1 MALEPI
7 TRAEQII
14 AGKDLQPITRME
26 KFLKE
31 YGGGS
36 SGGGVGD
43 LILVE
48 VIDKSLWGNIPADV
62 KVEGFTYFEEG
73 TPVTYF
79 PGKKLTDAELGKLP
93 QSRDGKIN
101 SPAGILTG
109 RGGVDNDQGHYY
121 EYMGYVPYIN
131 NKAFPKSSNPEL
143 VIRMDICTA
152 RVYTGGADK
161 GKVVLAFESSEVFRG

>member
-48 VIDKSLWGNIPADV
+48 MIDESLWENIPDDV
-62 KVEGFTYFEEG
+62 KVEGFTYLDMNA
-73 TPVTYF
+73 PVTYI
-79 PGKKLTDAELGKLP
+79 PGKKLTDAELDKLP
-93 QSRDGKIN
+93 KTRDGKIN

-109 RGGVDNDQGHYY
+109 RGGMDNEYGHYY
-121 EYMGYVPYIN
+121 EYMGYAPYVI
-131 NKAFPKSSNPEL
+131 NKAFPTNPNPEF
-143 VIRMDICTA
+143 VIRMDVSTV

-161 GKVVLAFESSEVFRG
+161 GKVVLASESLEVFRS

>member
-43 LILVE
+43 LIFVE
-48 VIDKSLWGNIPADV
+48 MIDKSLWENIPDDV
-62 KVEGFTYFEEG
+62 KVDGFTYFDKAA
-73 TPVTYF
+73 PVTYF
-79 PGKKLTDAELGKLP
+79 PGKKLTDAELDKLP
-93 QSRDGKIN
+93 KSRDGKIN

-109 RGGVDNDQGHYY
+109 RGGVDNGSEHYY
-121 EYMGYVPYIN
+121 EYMGYATYIN
-131 NKAFPKSSNPEL
+131 NKAFPKYTNPEL
-143 VIRMDICTA
+143 VIRLDIFTA

-161 GKVVLAFESSEVFRG
+161 GKVVLASESSEVFRG

>member
-36 SGGGVGD
+36 CGGGVGD

-48 VIDKSLWGNIPADV
+48 MIDKSLWENIPDDV
-62 KVEGFTYFEEG
+62 KVEGFTYFDKSA
-73 TPVTYF
+73 PVTYI
-79 PGKKLTDAELGKLP
+79 PGK
-93 QSRDGKIN
+93 N
-101 SPAGILTG
+101 
-109 RGGVDNDQGHYY
+109 
-121 EYMGYVPYIN
+121 
-131 NKAFPKSSNPEL
+131 
-143 VIRMDICTA
+143 
-152 RVYTGGADK
+152 
-161 GKVVLAFESSEVFRG
+161 

>member
-43 LILVE
+43 LIFVE
-48 VIDKSLWGNIPADV
+48 PIDQSLWGNIPADV
-62 KVEGFTYFEEG
+62 KVDGFTYFDKNA
-73 TPVTYF
+73 PVTYF
-79 PGKKLTDAELGKLP
+79 PGKKLTDAELDKLP

-101 SPAGILTG
+101 SPGGILTG
-109 RGGVDNDQGHYY
+109 RGGVDNGGDHYY
-121 EYMGYVPYIN
+121 EYMGYDTFIN
-131 NKAFPKSSNPEL
+131 NKAFPIVSNPEF
-143 VIRMDICTA
+143 VIRMDVFTA
-152 RVYTGGADK
+152 RVYTGGVDK
-161 GKVVLAFESSEVFRG
+161 GKVVIAFESSEVFRG

>member
-48 VIDKSLWGNIPADV
+48 MIDESLWGNIPDDV
-62 KVEGFTYFEEG
+62 KVDGFTYFEEG
-73 TPVTYF
+73 APVTYF
-79 PGKKLTDAELGKLP
+79 PGKKLTDAELDKLP
-93 QSRDGKIN
+93 QSTDGKIN
-101 SPAGILTG
+101 SQWGIMTG
-109 RGGVDNDQGHYY
+109 RGGMNNDYGHYY
-121 EYMGYVPYIN
+121 EYMGYTTYIN
-131 NKAFPKSSNPEL
+131 NKAFAEYSNPKL
-143 VIRMDICTA
+143 VINMEVFTA

-161 GKVVLAFESSEVFRG
+161 GKVVLAFESSEVFSG

>member
-1 MALEPI
+1 MELKPI

-48 VIDKSLWGNIPADV
+48 LIDQSLWENIPDDV
-62 KVEGFTYFEEG
+62 KVDGFTYFDKNA
-73 TPVTYF
+73 PVTYL
-79 PGKKLTDAELGKLP
+79 PGKKLTDAELDKLP

-101 SPAGILTG
+101 SPVGILTG
-109 RGGVDNDQGHYY
+109 RGGADNDYEHYY
-121 EYMGYVPYIN
+121 DYMGYSTYIN
-131 NKAFPKSSNPEL
+131 NKAFPNSSNPEF
-143 VIRMDICTA
+143 VIRMDVFTA

-161 GKVVLAFESSEVFRG
+161 GKVVFASESLEVFRG

>member
-43 LILVE
+43 LISVE
-48 VIDKSLWGNIPADV
+48 LIDQSLWENIPDDV
-62 KVEGFTYFEEG
+62 KVDGFTYFDENA
-73 TPVTYF
+73 PVTYF
-79 PGKKLTDAELGKLP
+79 PGKKLTDAELDKLP

-109 RGGVDNDQGHYY
+109 RGGMNNDYGHYY
-121 EYMGYVPYIN
+121 EYMGYSTYIN
-131 NKAFPKSSNPEL
+131 NKAFPDSSNPKF
-143 VIRMDICTA
+143 VIRIDAFTA

-161 GKVVLAFESSEVFRG
+161 GKVVLASESSEVFRG